1 MNLWSNI
8 YTYGLTP
15 EETERVR
22 RTFVTDFGYHLYEA
36 EEFSDLLAFPAIGL
50 FVHPY
55 AMDAEERE
63 ILLNFYHEAYAED
76 RSLVIVFMERVEIPP
91 ALTDT
96 SLYIYDERPER
107 TTQVQVYGIV
117 SGARLRQQWSI
128 LTRRN
133 EGYGTHGA
141 LRGSQGKSRAAQR
154 GISQIDGVY

>member
-15 EETERVR
+15 EEIEWVR

-50 FVHPY
+50 FVQPH
-55 AMDAEERE
+55 AMDTYERE

-76 RSLVIVFMERVEIPP
+76 RSLVIVLMERVEISP

-96 SLYIYDERPER
+96 SLYIYDGGPEQ
-107 TTQVQVYGIV
+107 TAQV
-117 SGARLRQQWSI
+117 R
-128 LTRRN
+128 
-133 EGYGTHGA
+133 GA
-141 LRGSQGKSRAAQR
+141 LAFCAGVRNHERREAQATMV
-154 GISQIDGVY
+154 DFDEEE

>member
-15 EETERVR
+15 EEIEWVR

-50 FVHPY
+50 FVQPY
-55 AMDAEERE
+55 AMDADERE

-96 SLYIYDERPER
+96 SLYIYDERSEQ
-107 TTQVQVYGIV
+107 TAQV
-117 SGARLRQQWSI
+117 R
-128 LTRRN
+128 
-133 EGYGTHGA
+133 GA
-141 LRGSQGKSRAAQR
+141 LAFCAGVRNHERSEAQATMV
-154 GISQIDGVY
+154 DFDEEE

>member
-15 EETERVR
+15 EETEWVR

-50 FVHPY
+50 FVQPY
-55 AMDAEERE
+55 AMDADERE

-76 RSLVIVFMERVEIPP
+76 RSLAIVFMERVEIPP

-96 SLYIYDERPER
+96 SLYIYDERSEQ
-107 TTQVQVYGIV
+107 TAQVR
-117 SGARLRQQWSI
+117 GALAFCAG
-128 LTRRN
+128 RRN
-133 EGYGTHGA
+133 RE
-141 LRGSQGKSRAAQR
+141 RSEAQATMVNF
-154 GISQIDGVY
+154 DEEE

>member
-15 EETERVR
+15 EEIEWVR

-50 FVHPY
+50 FVQPH
-55 AMDAEERE
+55 AMDTYERE

-76 RSLVIVFMERVEIPP
+76 RSLVIVFMERVEISP

-96 SLYIYDERPER
+96 SLYIYAGGPEQ
-107 TTQVQVYGIV
+107 TAQV
-117 SGARLRQQWSI
+117 R
-128 LTRRN
+128 
-133 EGYGTHGA
+133 GA
-141 LRGSQGKSRAAQR
+141 LAFSAGVRNHERREAQATMVEF
-154 GISQIDGVY
+154 DEEE

>member
-15 EETERVR
+15 EETEWVR
-22 RTFVTDFGYHLYEA
+22 RTFVTDLGYHLYEA

-50 FVHPY
+50 FVQPY
-55 AMDAEERE
+55 AMDADERE

-96 SLYIYDERPER
+96 SLYIYDGGAEQ
-107 TTQVQVYGIV
+107 TAQVR
-117 SGARLRQQWSI
+117 GALAFCAG
-128 LTRRN
+128 RRN
-133 EGYGTHGA
+133 RE
-141 LRGSQGKSRAAQR
+141 RSEAQATMV
-154 GISQIDGVY
+154 DFDEEK